1 MSSNKEGNNKIGTR
15 RREGERDVEKMNDE
29 EGNGVG

>member
-1 MSSNKEGNNKIGTR
+1 MEGTNKIGAR
-15 RREGERDVEKMNDE
+15 RRERERDVEKMNDE